1 MSCGLVVNKSIICI
15 MIEAIFFVFLI
26 TSIIMFIIQKK
37 YLTYIPNKIYK
48 IIDHNSSKIL
58 LHTIKLS
65 KDDGFINNEY
75 NDRKPPPFQGVNGML
90 GVIWYKRITANIPKY
105 A

>member
-26 TSIIMFIIQKK
+26 TSIIIFIIQKK

-58 LHTIKLS
+58 LQTLKTCYNE
-65 KDDGFINNEY
+65 GEMINQMN
-75 NDRKPPPFQGVNGML
+75 
-90 GVIWYKRITANIPKY
+90 ITTENLRH
-105 A
+105 